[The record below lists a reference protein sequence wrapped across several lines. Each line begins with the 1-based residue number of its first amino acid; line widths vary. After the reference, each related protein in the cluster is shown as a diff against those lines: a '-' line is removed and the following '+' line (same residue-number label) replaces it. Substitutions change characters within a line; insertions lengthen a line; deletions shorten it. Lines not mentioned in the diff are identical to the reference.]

1 MSNGAMARQV
11 ASLLPALF
19 LRLAIALCLQG
30 PGSLVTTLGSRWMP
44 VLGFDPPVHATA
56 RLDQGAWLTALATV
70 LLDFAA
76 AWGLACTTP
85 AVQKDEQPD
94 GGQVVHA
101 CGPGRPVK
109 TETPAALAKLYLL
122 HPLLWTA
129 QGPGALRLS
138 IHSAALVIS
147 LSLCSQGRLLSAAPF
162 LVVLASAGPAWL
174 AMLSPLCSL
183 LLVAR
188 RGEGVAMA
196 TACGTPACFPL
207 LSSTLCLA
215 GTAWAWHCRAGW
227 WRGGPGSEAQIRPN
241 LGLQWY
247 LAAEAFPRFRSLYA
261 YVFAT
266 LPSVLQSSVALRFP
280 TQPWHVLAC
289 QLWLMFLFSDVPA
302 PHHAALAMALSCAA
316 GIPNPGWWLAVLMA
330 GLGLNAAAHHI
341 WLGLGTANANF
352 LYASNLLLAGV
363 VLCHIRALLLQALRR
378 CSPTHA
384 QTQKS
389 LLQQPAPG
397 AGPPGEG
404 AGRRLH
410 KHALRK

>member
-1 MSNGAMARQV
+1 MARQV

-94 GGQVVHA
+94 GGQVVH
-101 CGPGRPVK
+101 
-109 TETPAALAKLYLL
+109 
-122 HPLLWTA
+122 A

-302 PHHAALAMALSCAA
+302 PHHAALAMV
-316 GIPNPGWWLAVLMA
+316 G
-330 GLGLNAAAHHI
+330 
-341 WLGLGTANANF
+341 
-352 LYASNLLLAGV
+352 
-363 VLCHIRALLLQALRR
+363 R
-378 CSPTHA
+378 CVER
-384 QTQKS
+384 QTV
-389 LLQQPAPG
+389 
-397 AGPPGEG
+397 
-404 AGRRLH
+404 
-410 KHALRK
+410 